1 MTFAR
6 GVRLN
11 LLSRISADDCS
22 RSGKREDIV
31 DENYPVLSSGRLR
44 VAKNIFRER

>member
-11 LLSRISADDCS
+11 LLSRISAEDCS
-22 RSGKREDIV
+22 RSGKREHIV
-31 DENYPVLSSGRLR
+31 DDYDSVLSSGRLC